1 MEISFIEST
10 YNIDYNILVEYE
22 SIYCFVGGVMRIVA
36 FSNQKGGVA
45 KTTSSYAMAVGL
57 ARRGYKVLVVDAD
70 PQENLSMTAG
80 IDLNEID
87 PDPEDIEQLTEEE
100 QDAFYENVPAKL
112 YEVMAK
118 QKNINDAIIPI
129 AENLD
134 LIVGGIDLA
143 SADMTF
149 NGLGRERLIKEAF
162 DDIKN
167 EYEYCIFDCSP
178 ALGVVL
184 MNILTVA
191 DEVIIPLE
199 PGAYS
204 LQGLS
209 RLYKFIGQIREYTNP
224 NLKVDGILVT
234 KVRNTANARIWIGD
248 IEEKAELL
256 ETRVYKSKI
265 RLNVSVEEAQTMKMD
280 LFEYSSGSSAA
291 RDYDD
296 FIDEFLGE
304 D

>member
-1 MEISFIEST
+1 
-10 YNIDYNILVEYE
+10 
-22 SIYCFVGGVMRIVA
+22 MRIIA

-57 ARRGYKVLVVDAD
+57 ANRGNKVLVVDAD

-80 IDLNEID
+80 IDLNQID
-87 PDPEDIEQLTEEE
+87 PDPEDIEALSPE
-100 QDAFYENVPAKL
+100 QQEYFYKNVPAKL
-112 YEVMAK
+112 FEVMK
-118 QKNINDAIIPI
+118 GEKDINRAIIPI
-129 AENLD
+129 NENLD

-149 NGLGRERLIKEAF
+149 GDLGRERLIKTAF
-162 DDIKN
+162 NKLSK
-167 EYEYCIFDCSP
+167 EYDYCIFDCSP

-191 DEVIIPLE
+191 DEVVIPLE

-209 RLYKFIGQIREYTNP
+209 RLYKFIDQIHEFTNDK
-224 NLKVDGILVT
+224 LRVDGILVT
-234 KVRNTANARIWIGD
+234 KVRNTANSKIWIND
-248 IEEKAELL
+248 IEEKAQLL
-256 ETRVYKSKI
+256 GTRVYKSKI

-280 LFEYSSGSSAA
+280 IFEYSSGSAAA

-304 D
+304 DQ

>member
-1 MEISFIEST
+1 MS
-10 YNIDYNILVEYE
+10 
-22 SIYCFVGGVMRIVA
+22 
-36 FSNQKGGVA
+36 
-45 KTTSSYAMAVGL
+45 
-57 ARRGYKVLVVDAD
+57 
-70 PQENLSMTAG
+70 AG
-80 IDLNEID
+80 INLNEID
-87 PDPEDIEQLTEEE
+87 PDPEDIEQLTEEQQE
-100 QDAFYENVPAKL
+100 YFYENVPAKL
-112 YEVMAK
+112 FEVMAK
-118 QKNINDAIIPI
+118 KKDINKAIIPI

-149 NGLGRERLIKEAF
+149 SGLGRERLIKEAF
-162 DDIKN
+162 AGIEKDYDF
-167 EYEYCIFDCSP
+167 CVFDCSP

-209 RLYKFIGQIREYTNP
+209 RLYKFIDQIHDYTNDK
-224 NLKVDGILVT
+224 LKVDGILVT
-234 KVRNTANARIWIGD
+234 KVRNTANAKIWIGD
-248 IEEKAELL
+248 IEEKAQLL
-256 ETRVYKSKI
+256 NTKVYKSKI

-280 LFEYSSGSSAA
+280 LFQYAGGSSAA

-296 FIDEFLGE
+296 FIDEFLEE
-304 D
+304 DE

>member
-1 MEISFIEST
+1 
-10 YNIDYNILVEYE
+10 
-22 SIYCFVGGVMRIVA
+22 MRIVA

-57 ARRGYKVLVVDAD
+57 AKRNYKVLVIDAD

-87 PDPEDIEQLTEEE
+87 PDLEDMEQWSQE
-100 QDAFYENVPAKL
+100 QKNYFLENVPAKL
-112 YEVMAK
+112 FDVMSGDRD
-118 QKNINDAIIPI
+118 INSAIIRI
-129 AENLD
+129 SDTLDLD

-149 NGLGRERLIKEAF
+149 TGIGREQLIKRALKRLDKKYDF
-162 DDIKN
+162 
-167 EYEYCIFDCSP
+167 CIIDCSP

-209 RLYKFIGQIREYTNP
+209 RLYKFIDAIHDYTNDK
-224 NLKVDGILVT
+224 LKVDGILVT
-234 KVRNTANARIWIGD
+234 KVRNTANSKIWIND
-248 IEEKAELL
+248 IQEKAEMLG
-256 ETRVYKSKI
+256 TKVYDSKI
-265 RLNVSVEEAQTMKMD
+265 RLNVSVEEAQTMRMD
-280 LFEYSSGSSAA
+280 IFEYSSGSAAA

-304 D
+304 DE

>member
-1 MEISFIEST
+1 
-10 YNIDYNILVEYE
+10 
-22 SIYCFVGGVMRIVA
+22 MRIVA

-57 ARRGYKVLVVDAD
+57 SKRGYKVLVVDAD

-80 IDLNEID
+80 IDLNEVD
-87 PDPEDIEQLTEEE
+87 PDPEDVEALTPEQQEYFLK
-100 QDAFYENVPAKL
+100 NVPAKL
-112 YEVMAK
+112 FEVMK
-118 QKNINDAIIPI
+118 GEKDINNAIIPI
-129 AENLD
+129 GENLD

-149 NGLGRERLIKEAF
+149 GDLGRERLIKTAF
-162 DDIKN
+162 GKLKK
-167 EYEYCIFDCSP
+167 EYDFCIFDCSP

-191 DEVIIPLE
+191 DEVVIPLE

-209 RLYKFIGQIREYTNP
+209 RLYKFIDQIHEFTNDKLQI
-224 NLKVDGILVT
+224 NGILVT
-234 KVRNTANARIWIGD
+234 KVRNTANSKIWIND

-256 ETRVYKSKI
+256 GTRVYKSKV

-280 LFEYSSGSSAA
+280 IFAYSSGSAAA

-304 D
+304 G

>member
-1 MEISFIEST
+1 
-10 YNIDYNILVEYE
+10 
-22 SIYCFVGGVMRIVA
+22 MRIIA

-57 ARRGYKVLVVDAD
+57 AKRGYQVLVVDAD

-80 IDLNEID
+80 IDLNEVD
-87 PDPEDIEQLTEEE
+87 PDPEDIEALTPE
-100 QDAFYENVPAKL
+100 QRNYFEENVPAKL
-112 YEVMAK
+112 FEVMAGDK
-118 QKNINDAIIPI
+118 DINKAIIPI

-149 NGLGRERLIKEAF
+149 SMLGREKLIKEAF
-162 DDIKN
+162 KKIKK
-167 EYEYCIFDCSP
+167 EYDFCIFDCSP

-199 PGAYS
+199 PGAFS

-209 RLYKFIGQIREYTNP
+209 RLYKFIGQIHDFTNDK
-224 NLKVDGILVT
+224 LKVDGILVT
-234 KVRNTANARIWIGD
+234 KVRNTANAKIWIND
-248 IEEKAELL
+248 IEEKADLL
-256 ETRVYKSKI
+256 GTTVYKSKI

-280 LFEYSSGSSAA
+280 LFEYAGGSSAA

>member
-1 MEISFIEST
+1 
-10 YNIDYNILVEYE
+10 
-22 SIYCFVGGVMRIVA
+22 MRIIA

-57 ARRGYKVLVVDAD
+57 SRRGYKVLVVDAD

-87 PDPEDIEQLTEEE
+87 PDPDDIDRLTEE
-100 QDAFYENVPAKL
+100 QQQYFYKNVPAKL
-112 YEVMAK
+112 YEVMASENDK
-118 QKNINDAIIPI
+118 KVSKKDINKAIIPI

-143 SADMTF
+143 SADMSF
-149 NGLGRERLIKEAF
+149 ANLGRERLMDKAF
-162 DDIKN
+162 KKLNKSYDF
-167 EYEYCIFDCSP
+167 CIFDCSP

-184 MNILTVA
+184 MNILTLA
-191 DEVIIPLE
+191 DEVVIPLE

-209 RLYKFIGQIREYTNP
+209 RLYKFIGQIHDYTNDR
-224 NLKVDGILVT
+224 LKVDGILVT
-234 KVRNTANARIWIGD
+234 KVRNTSNSKIWMED
-248 IEEKAELL
+248 IEDKARMLG
-256 ETRVYKSKI
+256 TKVYKSRI

-280 LFEYSSGSSAA
+280 LFEYAGGSSAA

-296 FIDEFLGE
+296 FIDEFLEE
-304 D
+304 DR

>member
-1 MEISFIEST
+1 
-10 YNIDYNILVEYE
+10 
-22 SIYCFVGGVMRIVA
+22 MRIIA

-57 ARRGYKVLVVDAD
+57 AKRGYKVLVVDAD
-70 PQENLSMTAG
+70 PQENLSMSAG

-87 PDPEDIEQLTEEE
+87 PDPEDIEKLTEEQ
-100 QDAFYENVPAKL
+100 QDYFYEHVPAKL
-112 YEVMAK
+112 FEVMAK
-118 QKNINDAIIPI
+118 RKNINDAIIPI
-129 AENLD
+129 SENLD

-149 NGLGRERLIKEAF
+149 AGLGRERLIKEAF
-162 DDIKN
+162 EDIEKD
-167 EYEYCIFDCSP
+167 YDFCVFDCSP

-209 RLYKFIGQIREYTNP
+209 RLYKFIDQIHDYTNDK
-224 NLKVDGILVT
+224 LRVDGILVT
-234 KVRNTANARIWIGD
+234 KVRNTANAKIWIGD
-248 IEEKAELL
+248 IEEKAQLL
-256 ETRVYKSKI
+256 NTKVFKSKI

-280 LFEYSSGSSAA
+280 LFEYAGGSSAA

-296 FIDEFLGE
+296 FIDEFLEEGE
-304 D
+304 

>member
-1 MEISFIEST
+1 
-10 YNIDYNILVEYE
+10 
-22 SIYCFVGGVMRIVA
+22 VGGVMRTIA

-57 ARRGYKVLVVDAD
+57 AKRGYKVLVVDAD
-70 PQENLSMTAG
+70 PQENLSMSAG

-87 PDPEDIEQLTEEE
+87 PDPEDIEKLTEEQ
-100 QDAFYENVPAKL
+100 QDYFYENVPAKL
-112 YEVMAK
+112 FEVMAK
-118 QKNINDAIIPI
+118 RKNINEAIIPI
-129 AENLD
+129 SENLD

-143 SADMTF
+143 SADMSF
-149 NGLGRERLIKEAF
+149 AGLGRERLIKEAF
-162 DDIKN
+162 EDLEK
-167 EYEYCIFDCSP
+167 EYDFCVFDCSP

-209 RLYKFIGQIREYTNP
+209 RLYKFIDQIHDYTNDK
-224 NLKVDGILVT
+224 LRVDGILVT
-234 KVRNTANARIWIGD
+234 KVRNTANAKIWIGD
-248 IEEKAELL
+248 IEEKAQLL
-256 ETRVYKSKI
+256 NTKVYKSRI

-280 LFEYSSGSSAA
+280 LFEYAGGSSAA

-296 FIDEFLGE
+296 FIDEFLEE
-304 D
+304 DK

>member
-1 MEISFIEST
+1 
-10 YNIDYNILVEYE
+10 
-22 SIYCFVGGVMRIVA
+22 MRIIA

-57 ARRGYKVLVVDAD
+57 SKRGYKVLVVDAD
-70 PQENLSMTAG
+70 PQENLSMSAG
-80 IDLNEID
+80 INLNEID
-87 PDPEDIEQLTEEE
+87 PDPEDIEQLTEEQQE
-100 QDAFYENVPAKL
+100 YFYENVPAKL
-112 YEVMAK
+112 FEVMAK
-118 QKNINDAIIPI
+118 KKDINKAIIPI

-149 NGLGRERLIKEAF
+149 SGLGRERLIKEAF
-162 DDIKN
+162 AGIEKDYDF
-167 EYEYCIFDCSP
+167 CVFDCSP

-191 DEVIIPLE
+191 DEVIIPLDT
-199 PGAYS
+199 GAYS

-209 RLYKFIGQIREYTNP
+209 RLYKFIDQIHDYTNDK
-224 NLKVDGILVT
+224 LKVDGILVT
-234 KVRNTANARIWIGD
+234 KVRNTANAKIWIGD

-256 ETRVYKSKI
+256 NTKVYKSKI

-280 LFEYSSGSSAA
+280 LFEYAGGSSAA

-296 FIDEFLGE
+296 FIDEFLEE
-304 D
+304 DK

>member
-1 MEISFIEST
+1 
-10 YNIDYNILVEYE
+10 
-22 SIYCFVGGVMRIVA
+22 MRIIA

-57 ARRGYKVLVVDAD
+57 ANRGYKVLVVDAD
-70 PQENLSMTAG
+70 PQENLSMSAG

-87 PDPEDIEQLTEEE
+87 PDPEDIEKLTEEQ
-100 QDAFYENVPAKL
+100 QDYFYENVPAKL
-112 YEVMAK
+112 FEVMAK
-118 QKNINDAIIPI
+118 RKNINDAIIPI
-129 AENLD
+129 SENLD

-143 SADMTF
+143 SADMSF
-149 NGLGRERLIKEAF
+149 AGLGRERLIKEAF
-162 DDIKN
+162 DDLEK
-167 EYEYCIFDCSP
+167 EYDFCVFDCSP

-209 RLYKFIGQIREYTNP
+209 RLYKFIDQIHDYTNDK
-224 NLKVDGILVT
+224 LRVDGILVT
-234 KVRNTANARIWIGD
+234 KVRNTANAKIWIGD
-248 IEEKAELL
+248 IEEKAQLL
-256 ETRVYKSKI
+256 NTKVFKSKI

-280 LFEYSSGSSAA
+280 LFEYAGGSSAA

-296 FIDEFLGE
+296 FIDEFLE
-304 D
+304 EVE

>member
-1 MEISFIEST
+1 
-10 YNIDYNILVEYE
+10 
-22 SIYCFVGGVMRIVA
+22 MRIVA

-57 ARRGYKVLVVDAD
+57 SRRGYKVLVVDAD

-87 PDPEDIEQLTEEE
+87 PDPEDIEALTEEQQE
-100 QDAFYENVPAKL
+100 YFYKNVPAKL
-112 YEVMAK
+112 YEVMAGDK
-118 QKNINDAIIPI
+118 DINKAIIPL

-143 SADMTF
+143 SADMNF
-149 NGLGRERLIKEAF
+149 GQLGRERLIKDAF
-162 DDIKN
+162 SKLEKDYDF
-167 EYEYCIFDCSP
+167 CIFDCSP

-199 PGAYS
+199 PGAFS

-209 RLYKFIGQIREYTNP
+209 RLYKFIGQIHDFTNDK
-224 NLKVDGILVT
+224 LKIDGILVT
-234 KVRNTANARIWIGD
+234 KVRNTANAKIWIGD
-248 IEEKAELL
+248 IEDKAKLL
-256 ETRVYKSKI
+256 ETKVYKSKI
-265 RLNVSVEEAQTMKMD
+265 RLNVSVEESQTMKMD
-280 LFEYSSGSSAA
+280 LFEYAGGSSAA

-296 FIDEFLGE
+296 FIDEFLEE
-304 D
+304 DE

>member
-1 MEISFIEST
+1 
-10 YNIDYNILVEYE
+10 
-22 SIYCFVGGVMRIVA
+22 MRIIA

-57 ARRGYKVLVVDAD
+57 SKRGYKVLVVDAD

-80 IDLNEID
+80 IDLNEVD
-87 PDPEDIEQLTEEE
+87 PDPEDIEALTPE
-100 QDAFYENVPAKL
+100 QREYFEKNVPAKL
-112 YEVMAK
+112 FEVMAGDK
-118 QKNINDAIIPI
+118 DINKAIIPI

-149 NGLGRERLIKEAF
+149 SMLGREKLIKEAF
-162 DDIKN
+162 SKIKK
-167 EYEYCIFDCSP
+167 EYDFCIFDCSP

-199 PGAYS
+199 PGAFS

-209 RLYKFIGQIREYTNP
+209 RLYKFIGQIHDFTNDK
-224 NLKVDGILVT
+224 LKVDGILVT
-234 KVRNTANARIWIGD
+234 KVRNTANAKIWIND

-256 ETRVYKSKI
+256 KTSVYKSKI

-280 LFEYSSGSSAA
+280 LFEYAGGSSAA

-304 D
+304 E

>member
-1 MEISFIEST
+1 
-10 YNIDYNILVEYE
+10 
-22 SIYCFVGGVMRIVA
+22 MRIIA

-57 ARRGYKVLVVDAD
+57 SKRGYKVLVVDAD
-70 PQENLSMTAG
+70 PQENLSMSAG
-80 IDLNEID
+80 INLNEID
-87 PDPEDIEQLTEEE
+87 PDPEDIEQLTEEQQE
-100 QDAFYENVPAKL
+100 YFYENVPAKL
-112 YEVMAK
+112 FEVMAK
-118 QKNINDAIIPI
+118 KKDINKAIIPI

-149 NGLGRERLIKEAF
+149 SGLGRERLIKEAF
-162 DDIKN
+162 AGIEK
-167 EYEYCIFDCSP
+167 EYDFCVFDCSP

-209 RLYKFIGQIREYTNP
+209 RLYKFIDQIHDYTNDK
-224 NLKVDGILVT
+224 LKVDGILVT
-234 KVRNTANARIWIGD
+234 KVRNTANAKIWIGD

-256 ETRVYKSKI
+256 NTKVYKSKI

-280 LFEYSSGSSAA
+280 LFEYAGGSSAA

-296 FIDEFLGE
+296 FIDEFLEE
-304 D
+304 DK

>member
-1 MEISFIEST
+1 
-10 YNIDYNILVEYE
+10 
-22 SIYCFVGGVMRIVA
+22 MRVIA

-45 KTTSSYAMAVGL
+45 KTTSSYAMAAGL
-57 ARRGYKVLVVDAD
+57 ARRGNSVLVIDAD

-80 IDLNEID
+80 VDLNDID
-87 PDPEDIEQLTEEE
+87 PDPEDIDSLAPEE
-100 QDAFYENVPAKL
+100 QEYYYNNVPAKL
-112 YEVMAK
+112 FEVMQGDK
-118 QKNINDAIIPI
+118 DINQAIIPI
-129 AENLD
+129 GENLD

-149 NGLGRERLIKEAF
+149 VALGRESLIKDALS
-162 DDIKN
+162 KLN
-167 EYEYCIFDCSP
+167 KEYDYCIFDCSP

-209 RLYKFIGQIREYTNP
+209 RLYKFIDQIHTYTNDK
-224 NLKVDGILVT
+224 LTVDGILVT
-234 KVRNTANARIWIGD
+234 KVRNTANSKIWIKD
-248 IEEKAELL
+248 IENKAKMLG
-256 ETRVYKSKI
+256 TKVYKSRI
-265 RLNVSVEEAQTMKMD
+265 RLNVSVEEAQTMRQD
-280 LFEYSSGSSAA
+280 IFAYAGGSAAA

>member
-1 MEISFIEST
+1 
-10 YNIDYNILVEYE
+10 
-22 SIYCFVGGVMRIVA
+22 MRIIA

-45 KTTSSYAMAVGL
+45 KTTSSYAMAAGL
-57 ARRGYKVLVVDAD
+57 ARRGFKVLVVDAD

-87 PDPEDIEQLTEEE
+87 PDPEDIDELTVEQQEY
-100 QDAFYENVPAKL
+100 FYQNVPAKL
-112 YEVMAK
+112 FEVMEK
-118 QKNINDAIIPI
+118 KKNINKAIIPI

-149 NGLGRERLIKEAF
+149 TGLGRERLIKEAF
-162 DDIKN
+162 AEIQADYD
-167 EYEYCIFDCSP
+167 YCVFDCSP

-209 RLYKFIGQIREYTNP
+209 RLYQFIGQIRDYTNDK
-224 NLKVDGILVT
+224 LKVAGILVT
-234 KVRNTANARIWIGD
+234 KVRNTSNSKIWIGD
-248 IEEKAELL
+248 IEEKANYL
-256 ETRVYKSKI
+256 ETKVFKSKI

-280 LFEYSSGSSAA
+280 LFEYAGGSQAA

-296 FIDEFLGE
+296 FIDEYLE
-304 D
+304 ENE

>member
-1 MEISFIEST
+1 ML
-10 YNIDYNILVEYE
+10 YKL
-22 SIYCFVGGVMRIVA
+22 GGAMRIVA

-45 KTTSSYAMAVGL
+45 KTTSSYALAVGL
-57 ARRGYKVLVVDAD
+57 ANRGYKVLVVDAD

-87 PDPEDIEQLTEEE
+87 PDPEDIDSLTPEQ
-100 QDAFYENVPAKL
+100 QDYFFKNVPAKL
-112 YEVMAK
+112 FEVMK
-118 QKNINDAIIPI
+118 GEKDINRAIIPI
-129 AENLD
+129 GDNLD

-149 NGLGRERLIKEAF
+149 GALGRERLIKEAF
-162 DDIKN
+162 SKLKK
-167 EYEYCIFDCSP
+167 EYDFCIFDCSP

-191 DEVIIPLE
+191 DEVVIPLE

-209 RLYKFIGQIREYTNP
+209 RLYKFIDQIHDFTNDK
-224 NLKVDGILVT
+224 LRVDGILVT
-234 KVRNTANARIWIGD
+234 KVRNTANSKIWIND

-256 ETRVYKSKI
+256 GTKVFKSKI

-280 LFEYSSGSSAA
+280 IFEYSGGSAAA

-304 D
+304 DE

>member
-1 MEISFIEST
+1 
-10 YNIDYNILVEYE
+10 
-22 SIYCFVGGVMRIVA
+22 MRIIA

-57 ARRGYKVLVVDAD
+57 AKRGYQVLVVDAD

-87 PDPEDIEQLTEEE
+87 PDPEDIEALTEEQQE
-100 QDAFYENVPAKL
+100 YFYKNVPAKL
-112 YEVMAK
+112 FEVMAGDK
-118 QKNINDAIIPI
+118 DINKAIIPI

-134 LIVGGIDLA
+134 LIIGGIDLA
-143 SADMTF
+143 SADMAF
-149 NGLGRERLIKEAF
+149 NGIGRERLIKKAF
-162 DDIKN
+162 ADLEKD
-167 EYEYCIFDCSP
+167 YDFCIFDCSP

-199 PGAYS
+199 PGAFS

-209 RLYKFIGQIREYTNP
+209 RLYKFIGQIHDFTNDK
-224 NLKVDGILVT
+224 LKVDGILVT
-234 KVRNTANARIWIGD
+234 KVRNTANAKVWIGD
-248 IEEKAELL
+248 INEKAEMLG
-256 ETRVYKSKI
+256 TKVFKNKI

-280 LFEYSSGSSAA
+280 LFEYAGGSTAA

-296 FIDEFLGE
+296 FIDEFLE
-304 D
+304 EVK

>member
-1 MEISFIEST
+1 
-10 YNIDYNILVEYE
+10 
-22 SIYCFVGGVMRIVA
+22 
-36 FSNQKGGVA
+36 
-45 KTTSSYAMAVGL
+45 
-57 ARRGYKVLVVDAD
+57 
-70 PQENLSMTAG
+70 MTAG

-87 PDPEDIEQLTEEE
+87 PDPEDIESLTEDE
-100 QDAFYENVPAKL
+100 QKYFYDNVPAKL
-112 YEVMAK
+112 FEVMSGDK
-118 QKNINDAIIPI
+118 DINKAIIPI
-129 AENLD
+129 QENLD
-134 LIVGGIDLA
+134 LIIGGIDLA

-149 NGLGRERLIKEAF
+149 NMVARERLIKNAF
-162 DDIKN
+162 KKIKK
-167 EYEYCIFDCSP
+167 EYDFCVFDCSP

-209 RLYKFIGQIREYTNP
+209 RLYKFIDQIHDFTNDK
-224 NLKVDGILVT
+224 LKVAGILVT
-234 KVRNTANARIWIGD
+234 KVRNTSNSKIWIGD

-256 ETRVYKSKI
+256 GTKVFDSKI

-280 LFEYSSGSSAA
+280 LFSYAGGSQAA

-296 FIDEFLGE
+296 FIDEYLGGDE
-304 D
+304 

>member
-1 MEISFIEST
+1 
-10 YNIDYNILVEYE
+10 
-22 SIYCFVGGVMRIVA
+22 MRIVA

-57 ARRGYKVLVVDAD
+57 SRRGYKVLVVDAD

-87 PDPEDIEQLTEEE
+87 PDPEDIEALTEEQ
-100 QDAFYENVPAKL
+100 QDYFYKNVPAKL
-112 YEVMAK
+112 YEVMAGDK
-118 QKNINDAIIPI
+118 DINKAIIPL

-143 SADMTF
+143 SADMNF
-149 NGLGRERLIKEAF
+149 GQLGRERLIKDAF
-162 DDIKN
+162 SKLEK
-167 EYEYCIFDCSP
+167 EYDFCIFDCSP

-199 PGAYS
+199 PGAFS

-209 RLYKFIGQIREYTNP
+209 RLYKFIGQIHDFTNDK
-224 NLKVDGILVT
+224 LKIDGIPVT
-234 KVRNTANARIWIGD
+234 KVRNTANAKIWIGD
-248 IEEKAELL
+248 IEDKAKLL
-256 ETRVYKSKI
+256 ETKVYKSKI
-265 RLNVSVEEAQTMKMD
+265 RLNVSVEESQTMKMD
-280 LFEYSSGSSAA
+280 LFEYAGGSSAA

-296 FIDEFLGE
+296 FIDEFLEE
-304 D
+304 DE

>member
-1 MEISFIEST
+1 
-10 YNIDYNILVEYE
+10 
-22 SIYCFVGGVMRIVA
+22 MRIIA

-57 ARRGYKVLVVDAD
+57 AKRGYKVLVVDAD

-87 PDPEDIEQLTEEE
+87 PDPEDIESLTEDE
-100 QDAFYENVPAKL
+100 QKYFYDNVPAKL
-112 YEVMAK
+112 FEVMSGDK
-118 QKNINDAIIPI
+118 DINKAIIPI
-129 AENLD
+129 QENLD
-134 LIVGGIDLA
+134 LIIGGIDLA

-149 NGLGRERLIKEAF
+149 NMVARERLIKNAF
-162 DDIKN
+162 KKIKK
-167 EYEYCIFDCSP
+167 EYDFCVFDCSP

-209 RLYKFIGQIREYTNP
+209 RLYKFIDQIHDFTNDK
-224 NLKVDGILVT
+224 LKVAGILVT
-234 KVRNTANARIWIGD
+234 KVRNTSNSKIWIGD

-256 ETRVYKSKI
+256 GTKVFDSKI

-280 LFEYSSGSSAA
+280 LFSYAGGSQAA

-296 FIDEFLGE
+296 FIDEYLGGDE
-304 D
+304 

>member
-1 MEISFIEST
+1 
-10 YNIDYNILVEYE
+10 
-22 SIYCFVGGVMRIVA
+22 MRIIA

-57 ARRGYKVLVVDAD
+57 SKRGYKVLVVDAD
-70 PQENLSMTAG
+70 PQENLSMSAG
-80 IDLNEID
+80 INLNEID
-87 PDPEDIEQLTEEE
+87 PDPEDIDKLTEEQQE
-100 QDAFYENVPAKL
+100 YFYENVPAKL
-112 YEVMAK
+112 FEVMAK
-118 QKNINDAIIPI
+118 KKDINDAVIPI
-129 AENLD
+129 GDNLD

-149 NGLGRERLIKEAF
+149 SGLGRERLIKEAF
-162 DDIKN
+162 ANIDKD
-167 EYEYCIFDCSP
+167 YDFCVFDCSP

-209 RLYKFIGQIREYTNP
+209 RLYKFIDQIHDYTNDK
-224 NLKVDGILVT
+224 LKVDGILVT
-234 KVRNTANARIWIGD
+234 KVRNTANAKIWIGD
-248 IEEKAELL
+248 IEEKAQLL
-256 ETRVYKSKI
+256 NTKVYKSKI

-280 LFEYSSGSSAA
+280 LFEYAGGSSAA

-296 FIDEFLGE
+296 FIDEFLEE
-304 D
+304 DE

>member
-1 MEISFIEST
+1 
-10 YNIDYNILVEYE
+10 
-22 SIYCFVGGVMRIVA
+22 MRIVA

-57 ARRGYKVLVVDAD
+57 ANRGYKVLVVDAD
-70 PQENLSMTAG
+70 PQENLSMSAG

-87 PDPEDIEQLTEEE
+87 PDPEDIEQLSEE
-100 QDAFYENVPAKL
+100 QQEEFYANVPAKL
-112 YEVMAK
+112 FEVMEGK
-118 QKNINDAIIPI
+118 KNVNDAIIPI

-143 SADMTF
+143 SADMSFTE
-149 NGLGRERLIKEAF
+149 LGRESLIKKAF
-162 DDIKN
+162 KKLKT
-167 EYEYCIFDCSP
+167 EYDFCVFDCSP

-209 RLYKFIGQIREYTNP
+209 RLYKFIGQIRDYTNP
-224 NLKVDGILVT
+224 NLKIDGILVT
-234 KVRNTANARIWIGD
+234 KVRNTANAKIWIGD

-256 ETRVYKSKI
+256 DTKVYKSKI

-280 LFEYSSGSSAA
+280 LFDYARGSSAA

-296 FIDEFLGE
+296 FIDEFLEE
-304 D
+304 DR

>member
-1 MEISFIEST
+1 
-10 YNIDYNILVEYE
+10 
-22 SIYCFVGGVMRIVA
+22 MRIIA

-57 ARRGYKVLVVDAD
+57 SKRGYKVLVVDAD
-70 PQENLSMTAG
+70 PQENLSMSAG
-80 IDLNEID
+80 INLNEID
-87 PDPEDIEQLTEEE
+87 PDPEDIEQLTEEQQE
-100 QDAFYENVPAKL
+100 YFYENVPAKL
-112 YEVMAK
+112 FEVMAK
-118 QKNINDAIIPI
+118 KKDINKAIIPI
-129 AENLD
+129 GENLD

-149 NGLGRERLIKEAF
+149 SGLGRERLIKEAF
-162 DDIKN
+162 AGIEKDYDF
-167 EYEYCIFDCSP
+167 CVFDCSP

-209 RLYKFIGQIREYTNP
+209 RLYKFIDQIHDYTNDK
-224 NLKVDGILVT
+224 LKVDGILVT
-234 KVRNTANARIWIGD
+234 KVRNTANAKIWIGD

-256 ETRVYKSKI
+256 NTKVYKSRI

-280 LFEYSSGSSAA
+280 LFEYAGGSSAA

-296 FIDEFLGE
+296 FIDEFLEE
-304 D
+304 DK

>member
-1 MEISFIEST
+1 
-10 YNIDYNILVEYE
+10 
-22 SIYCFVGGVMRIVA
+22 MRIIA

-57 ARRGYKVLVVDAD
+57 ANRGYKVLVVDAD

-80 IDLNEID
+80 INLNEID

-100 QDAFYENVPAKL
+100 QRYFYDNVPAKL
-112 YEVMAK
+112 FEVMNGDK
-118 QKNINDAIIPI
+118 DINKAIIPI
-129 AENLD
+129 QENLD
-134 LIVGGIDLA
+134 LIIGGIDLA

-149 NGLGRERLIKEAF
+149 NMVARERLIKNAF
-162 DDIKN
+162 KKIKKQ
-167 EYEYCIFDCSP
+167 YDFCIFDCSP

-209 RLYKFIGQIREYTNP
+209 RLYKFIDQIHDFTNDK
-224 NLKVDGILVT
+224 LSVSGILVT
-234 KVRNTANARIWIGD
+234 KVRNTSNSKIWISD
-248 IEEKAELL
+248 IEEKAQLL
-256 ETRVYKSKI
+256 GTKVFDSKI

-280 LFEYSSGSSAA
+280 LFAYASGSQAA

-296 FIDEFLGE
+296 FIDEYLGGDE
-304 D
+304 

>member
-1 MEISFIEST
+1 
-10 YNIDYNILVEYE
+10 
-22 SIYCFVGGVMRIVA
+22 MRVIA

-57 ARRGYKVLVVDAD
+57 ANRGYKVLVVDAD

-87 PDPEDIEQLTEEE
+87 PDPEDIEQLTPE
-100 QDAFYENVPAKL
+100 QQKYWEENVPAKL
-112 YEVMAK
+112 FEVMK
-118 QKNINDAIIPI
+118 GEKDVNRAIIPLSD
-129 AENLD
+129 NLD

-149 NGLGRERLIKEAF
+149 NDLGRERLIKTAF
-162 DDIKN
+162 TKLKKDYD
-167 EYEYCIFDCSP
+167 YCIFDCSP

-184 MNILTVA
+184 MNILTVS
-191 DEVIIPLE
+191 DEVVIPLE

-209 RLYKFIGQIREYTNP
+209 RLNKFIGQIHEFTNDK
-224 NLKVDGILVT
+224 LKIDGILVT
-234 KVRNTANARIWIGD
+234 KVRNTANSKIWIND
-248 IEEKAELL
+248 IEEKAEMLG
-256 ETRVYKSKI
+256 TKVFKSKI

-280 LFEYSSGSSAA
+280 IFEYHKGSAAA

-296 FIDEFLGE
+296 FIDEFLE
-304 D
+304 EVK

>member
-1 MEISFIEST
+1 
-10 YNIDYNILVEYE
+10 
-22 SIYCFVGGVMRIVA
+22 MRIIA

-57 ARRGYKVLVVDAD
+57 SKRGYKVLVVDAD
-70 PQENLSMTAG
+70 PQENLSMSAG
-80 IDLNEID
+80 INLNEID
-87 PDPEDIEQLTEEE
+87 PDPEDIEQLTEEQQE
-100 QDAFYENVPAKL
+100 YFYENVPAKL
-112 YEVMAK
+112 FEVMAK
-118 QKNINDAIIPI
+118 KKDINKAIIPI
-129 AENLD
+129 GENLD

-149 NGLGRERLIKEAF
+149 SGLGRERLIKEAF
-162 DDIKN
+162 AGIEKDYDF
-167 EYEYCIFDCSP
+167 CVFDCSP

-209 RLYKFIGQIREYTNP
+209 RLYKFIDQIHDYTNDK
-224 NLKVDGILVT
+224 LKVDGILVT
-234 KVRNTANARIWIGD
+234 KVRNTANAKIWIGD

-256 ETRVYKSKI
+256 NTKVYKSKI

-280 LFEYSSGSSAA
+280 LFEYAGGSSAA

-296 FIDEFLGE
+296 FIDEFLEE
-304 D
+304 DK

>member
-1 MEISFIEST
+1 
-10 YNIDYNILVEYE
+10 
-22 SIYCFVGGVMRIVA
+22 MRIIA

-57 ARRGYKVLVVDAD
+57 SKRGYKVLVVDAD
-70 PQENLSMTAG
+70 PQENLSMSAG
-80 IDLNEID
+80 INLNEID
-87 PDPEDIEQLTEEE
+87 PDPEDIEQLTEEQ
-100 QDAFYENVPAKL
+100 QDYFYENVPAKL
-112 YEVMAK
+112 FEVMAK
-118 QKNINDAIIPI
+118 KKDINKAIIPI
-129 AENLD
+129 GENLD

-149 NGLGRERLIKEAF
+149 SGLGRERLIKEAF
-162 DDIKN
+162 EDIKKD
-167 EYEYCIFDCSP
+167 YDFCVFDCSP

-209 RLYKFIGQIREYTNP
+209 RLYKFIDQIHDYTNDK
-224 NLKVDGILVT
+224 LKVDGILVT
-234 KVRNTANARIWIGD
+234 KVRNTANAKIWIGD
-248 IEEKAELL
+248 IEEKAQLL
-256 ETRVYKSKI
+256 NTKVYNSKI

-280 LFEYSSGSSAA
+280 LFEYAGGSSAA

-296 FIDEFLGE
+296 FIDEFLE
-304 D
+304 EEQ

>member
-1 MEISFIEST
+1 
-10 YNIDYNILVEYE
+10 
-22 SIYCFVGGVMRIVA
+22 MRIIA

-57 ARRGYKVLVVDAD
+57 ANRGYKVLVVDAD

-87 PDPEDIEQLTEEE
+87 PDPEDIDALTPEQQKYWE
-100 QDAFYENVPAKL
+100 ENVPAKL
-112 YEVMAK
+112 FEVMK
-118 QKNINDAIIPI
+118 GEKDINRAIIPLS
-129 AENLD
+129 ENLD

-149 NGLGRERLIKEAF
+149 NDLGRERLIKSAF
-162 DDIKN
+162 KKLKK
-167 EYEYCIFDCSP
+167 EYDYCIFDCSP

-191 DEVIIPLE
+191 DEVVIPLE

-209 RLYKFIGQIREYTNP
+209 RLNRFIGQIHEFTNDK
-224 NLKVDGILVT
+224 LKIDGILVT
-234 KVRNTANARIWIGD
+234 KVRNTANSKIWIND
-248 IEEKAELL
+248 IEEKAEMLG
-256 ETRVYKSKI
+256 TKVYKSKI

-280 LFEYSSGSSAA
+280 IFEYHSGSAAA

-296 FIDEFLGE
+296 FIDEFLEGGK
-304 D
+304 

>member
-1 MEISFIEST
+1 
-10 YNIDYNILVEYE
+10 
-22 SIYCFVGGVMRIVA
+22 MRIIA
-36 FSNQKGGVA
+36 FSNHKGGVA

-57 ARRGYKVLVVDAD
+57 ANRGYKVLVVDAD

-87 PDPEDIEQLTEEE
+87 PDPEDIDALTPEQQKYWE
-100 QDAFYENVPAKL
+100 ENVPAKL
-112 YEVMAK
+112 FEVMK
-118 QKNINDAIIPI
+118 GEKDINRAIIPLS
-129 AENLD
+129 ENLD

-149 NGLGRERLIKEAF
+149 NDLGRERLIKSAF
-162 DDIKN
+162 KKLKK
-167 EYEYCIFDCSP
+167 EYDYCIFDCSP

-191 DEVIIPLE
+191 DEVVIPLE

-209 RLYKFIGQIREYTNP
+209 RLNRFIGQIHEFTNDK
-224 NLKVDGILVT
+224 LKIDGILVT
-234 KVRNTANARIWIGD
+234 KVRNTANSKIWIND
-248 IEEKAELL
+248 IEEKAEMLG
-256 ETRVYKSKI
+256 TKVYKSKI

-280 LFEYSSGSSAA
+280 IFEYSSGSAAA

-296 FIDEFLGE
+296 FIDEFLE
-304 D
+304 ESE